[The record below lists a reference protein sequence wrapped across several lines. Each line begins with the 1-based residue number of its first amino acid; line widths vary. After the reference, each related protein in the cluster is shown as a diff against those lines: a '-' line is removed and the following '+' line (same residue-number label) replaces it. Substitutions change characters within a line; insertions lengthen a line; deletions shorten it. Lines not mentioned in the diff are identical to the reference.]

1 VEEGKTVMTFMIW
14 AVSIVMTVSKP
25 FSRERLLATLQRWL
39 PLATTA
45 TQTAA
50 AAGDAEALR
59 KTAHAL
65 KSSSSNVG
73 AEQLATLCRELETL
87 ARKEAVDGAKPLL
100 EVVEF
105 ELPRVL
111 ALLATILAES
121 PDHATA

>member
-1 VEEGKTVMTFMIW
+1 LPGPNAAALVNEVVGAYLADT
-14 AVSIVMTVSKP
+14 P
-25 FSRERLLATLQRWL
+25 RRLAQMH
-39 PLATTA
+39 A
-45 TQTAA
+45 AA

-65 KSSSSNVG
+65 KSSSANVG
-73 AEQLATLCRELETL
+73 AEQLARLCRELETL
-87 ARKEAVDGAKPLL
+87 TRKEAVDGAKPLL

-105 ELPRVL
+105 EIPRVL